1 MKNINVIGT
10 SGSGKSTF
18 ARKLAEEL
26 GYPYIELDAL
36 FWGPN
41 WTEPS
46 DEVLFDKLENAL
58 EQDYWVLDGN
68 YSRTNHIKWPRTDTI
83 IWIDFSFWRTLW
95 QAVSRAISRV
105 IDQKELWPGTN
116 NRESLRM
123 LFSHDSIVLWTLR
136 TYCKNVR
143 RYSQLPDNPQY
154 AHIQF
159 HRLRSPEECE
169 KWLTEI
175 EERKNMLN
183 ED

>member
-1 MKNINVIGT
+1 MKKINVIGT

-18 ARKLAEEL
+18 AKKLAKKL
-26 GYPYIELDAL
+26 DYPYVELDAI

-46 DEVLFDKLENAL
+46 DEVLFDKLAKAL

-68 YSRTNHIKWPRTDTI
+68 YSRTNHIKWALTDTI
-83 IWIDFSFWRTLW
+83 VWIDFSFWRTLW

-116 NRESLRM
+116 NRETLRM

-136 TYCKNVR
+136 TYRKNVR
-143 RYSQLPDNPQY
+143 RYSKLPDDPRY

-159 HRLRSPEECE
+159 YRLRSPEECE
-169 KWLTEI
+169 QWLSTLTKSE
-175 EERKNMLN
+175 NN
-183 ED
+183 H